1 MDGGL
6 DGAVLPLHQAIG
18 PRMLCADEAVV
29 DSIGLHVLVKLPAV
43 LTAMIGSDH
52 AGQNKPVRGVLVEP
66 RGCVMRSESR
76 YAPYL
81 NPSCEGIHHYNHPL
95 GAIRGRQHQT
105 YNGVNRPNTKRPG
118 PLLCGDQVWG

>member
-6 DGAVLPLHQAIG
+6 DGAILPLNQAIG

-29 DSIGLHVLVKLPAV
+29 DSIGLHLLVELPVV
-43 LTAMIGSDH
+43 LTATIGSDH
-52 AGQNKPVRGVLVEP
+52 AGQAKVARGVLMEP

-81 NPSCEGIHHYNHPL
+81 PVSSSNRYSAKDLHAKGGGPTALEGTW
-95 GAIRGRQHQT
+95 GASSAGSIRS
-105 YNGVNRPNTKRPG
+105 
-118 PLLCGDQVWG
+118 